1 MRLWR
6 PLDAALK
13 LRALEALNYRDFRL
27 LWYGQAF
34 TSMATWMDSIARGWL
49 IYELTNSSFQL
60 GLVRGVQAIP
70 TLLLSPIAG
79 SAAYLYSRKTQ
90 ILIAQIVD
98 GLLYAWVAVMILTG
112 DIQPW
117 HVYVTSLGLATVQA
131 FQLPS
136 RSSMV
141 SDSVPPNCLTN
152 AMGLNAVVFNS
163 ARSAGPALAGV
174 LIAFYG
180 TAGSYSVQALF
191 YLLATVWTI
200 MLRPEQRTSGTGRA
214 HAAHGESFG
223 QNILEGWKFSWK
235 NYEVRVGLLVVSI
248 AMFLLIPFTTLLP
261 VFARDILQVGAAVRH
276 PADLHGVSVRFLA
289 PCSLPSSATACPRGL
304 FMIGGVGLYGI
315 LLVIFAASSSFGLSM
330 ALMFMI
336 GLCHVTSHA
345 LLHIVIQSYSP
356 SEFRGRTMA
365 IFHMTQVILVIG
377 AMFVGGLASLIGA
390 RWAATW
396 MSVAGTAAMIAIYA
410 LMPRARRIK

>member
-1 MRLWR
+1 MLR
-6 PLDAALK
+6 
-13 LRALEALNYRDFRL
+13 LRALEALNYREFRL
-27 LWYGQAF
+27 LWYGQVF

-79 SAAYLYSRKTQ
+79 SAADLYSRKTQ

-98 GLLYAWVAVMILTG
+98 GLLYAWVAVMIITG

-136 RSSMV
+136 RSAMV
-141 SDSVPPNCLTN
+141 SDSVPPGCLTN

-163 ARSAGPALAGV
+163 ARSAGPALAGI

-180 TAGSYSVQALF
+180 TAGSYSVQAIF
-191 YLLATVWTI
+191 FLLATVWTI
-200 MLRPEQRTSGTGRA
+200 MLRPKQQISSARRA
-214 HAAHGESFG
+214 HTEAGESFG
-223 QNILEGWKFSWK
+223 QNILEGWKFSWR

-261 VFARDILQVGAAVRH
+261 VFARDILQVGARGQGILLTCMGIGA
-276 PADLHGVSVRFLA
+276 LFSSVLVAFLGDRM
-289 PCSLPSSATACPRGL
+289 PRGVV
-304 FMIGGVGLYGI
+304 MIGGVALYGV
-315 LLVIFAASSSFGLSM
+315 LLVVFSFSSSFLLSM
-330 ALMFMI
+330 LVMFMI

-345 LLHIVIQSYSP
+345 LIQIIIQSYSP

-365 IFHMTQVILVIG
+365 IFHMTQVILVMG
-377 AMFVGGLASLIGA
+377 AMFIGGLASLIGA
-390 RWAATW
+390 SWAVSS
-396 MSVAGTAAMIAIYA
+396 MSLVGTTAMVAIFL
-410 LMPRARRIK
+410 LMPRARKIQ